1 MGGAYDPGAVLR
13 ARGRGLQQEGR
24 ALEHRGGDHGLTLAL
39 IGRGRVSD
47 GLVALWGLRGGV
59 RL

>member
-1 MGGAYDPGAVLR
+1 MWRR

-24 ALEHRGGDHGLTLAL
+24 ALEHRGGAHGLTLAL